1 MNPKVEVKTSNTTQ
15 KPKKTSS
22 KIEQVSVED
31 GSVIEEEMLLTKKAT
46 KKTKETKPVLNE
58 IVDSDDEIQSDT
70 EEYDEDELSVNMTDF
85 ENSEE
90 EEEEDDD

>member
-1 MNPKVEVKTSNTTQ
+1 
-15 KPKKTSS
+15 
-22 KIEQVSVED
+22 
-31 GSVIEEEMLLTKKAT
+31 MLLTKKAI

-70 EEYDEDELSVNMTDF
+70 EEYDEDELSVNMSDF